1 MGHTFTFLLVAFF
14 VASSALA
21 QDGTRIRQE
30 TGGTTVIGPRNVP
43 LHLGAE
49 ALMAGDNEEGIRQT
63 LRGLEIAH
71 GRREE
76 EAALSNLCA
85 GYIKLGD
92 YKEALR
98 YCDILLTRNDKNW
111 RGYNNRAVVHIMMKN
126 YELAASDLDSG
137 EALNP
142 GARTLKVARAMYMDA
157 VFPVRP
163 EIEVDDREN
172 QNDEDAES

>member
-1 MGHTFTFLLVAFF
+1 MGHYFTFLLVAFF
-14 VASSALA
+14 AASSALA

-63 LRGLEIAH
+63 LRGLQIAH

-85 GYIKLGD
+85 GYIKIGD

-126 YELAASDLDSG
+126 YELAAADRSRSG
-137 EALNP
+137 RSCPVSPAGSPRPRRWPSRAGLP
-142 GARTLKVARAMYMDA
+142 ARSAPRGE
-157 VFPVRP
+157 FERG
-163 EIEVDDREN
+163 
-172 QNDEDAES
+172 